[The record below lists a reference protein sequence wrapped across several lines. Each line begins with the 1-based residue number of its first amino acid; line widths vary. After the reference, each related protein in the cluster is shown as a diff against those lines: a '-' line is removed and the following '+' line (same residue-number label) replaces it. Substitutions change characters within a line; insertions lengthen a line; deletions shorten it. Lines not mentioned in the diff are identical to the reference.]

1 MNRFKKPAMPGAHAR
16 TTKPAILPFHGL
28 AISPAIGL
36 TAQADQKGESRAMT
50 TSEEFDFIIVG
61 AGSAGCV
68 LANRLS
74 ADPKNRVLL
83 LEAGGNDTDPWIH
96 IPAGFYRNIYNP
108 KVAWH
113 YETEPVPEMHNR
125 RISWPRGKT
134 LGGSS
139 SINGL
144 IYIRGQSQDFDLWR
158 QLGNA
163 GWSYDDVLPYFRKAE
178 DQEDG
183 ANPFHGTGG
192 PLGVSSLRTPHPL
205 HDAFIQAAQEAGY
218 PYNSDFNGVV
228 QEGVGPLQLTVKGRR
243 RCSTAVGYLNPAKHR
258 PNLKIEVRALTHTV
272 LMEGKRA
279 VGVRYQQNGVMHD
292 AKARREVLLCGGAI
306 NSPQLLQLSGIGP
319 GGLLRSIG
327 IPVVHDLPGVGEN
340 LQDHIGGR
348 MIYRCVEGTVTMNEI
363 YHSWTR
369 RLIAGAEW
377 IFARKGPLMTGAGP
391 IGLFVK
397 TRPELDSP
405 DVQYQFLAG
414 SAPKTGDPM
423 HPFPACTLVAIPCRP
438 ESRGWLR
445 ITTSDPTRP
454 PAMQPNYLSTQRD
467 RDTIVAALRVTRTI
481 FATDSMRHWVTDE
494 LMPGAQAE
502 TDEALLEHVRATAG
516 TTFHQTSTCMMGPGP
531 KSVVDTELRVK
542 GIEGLRVIDAAIMPT
557 VVSGN
562 TNATV
567 IMIAE
572 KGADMIL
579 NNAPSQQMAA

>member
-1 MNRFKKPAMPGAHAR
+1 MTVN
-16 TTKPAILPFHGL
+16 
-28 AISPAIGL
+28 
-36 TAQADQKGESRAMT
+36 GEY
-50 TSEEFDFIIVG
+50 DFIIVG

-74 ADPKNRVLL
+74 EDPNNRVLL
-83 LEAGGNDTDPWIH
+83 LEAGGNDSDPWIH

-108 KVAWH
+108 KVAWY
-113 YETEPVPEMHNR
+113 YETEPVPELNNR

-144 IYIRGQSQDFDLWR
+144 IYIRGQSQDFDMWR
-158 QLGNA
+158 QMGNA

-183 ANPFHGTGG
+183 ANAFHGKGG
-192 PLGVSSLRTPHPL
+192 PLGVSGLRTDHPL
-205 HDAFIQAAQEAGY
+205 HDAFIEGAQECGY
-218 PYNSDFNGVV
+218 PFNPDFNGAA
-228 QEGVGPLQLTVKGRR
+228 QEGVGPLQLTVKGRL
-243 RCSTAVGYLNPAKHR
+243 RCSAAAGYLNPVKSR
-258 PNLKIEVRALTHTV
+258 SNLRIEVHALTHKV

-279 VGVRYQQNGVMHD
+279 VGVRYMRNGQLHD

-319 GGLLRSIG
+319 GGLLQSCG
-327 IPVVHDLPGVGEN
+327 IPVVHDLAGVGEN

-348 MIYRCVEGTVTMNEI
+348 MIYRCIDSTVTMNEI
-363 YHSWTR
+363 YHSWMR
-369 RLIAGAEW
+369 RLYAGAEW

-397 TRPELDSP
+397 TRPELASP

-414 SAPKTGDPM
+414 SAERTGDPM
-423 HPFPACTLVAIPCRP
+423 HRFPACTLVAIPCRP

-445 ITTSDPTRP
+445 ITSDDPNNP
-454 PAMQPNYLSTQRD
+454 PAMQPNYLSTRRD
-467 RDTIVAALRVTRTI
+467 RETIVAALRITRNL
-481 FATDSMRHWVTDE
+481 FATEAMRQWCTEEYLPGPRAASDE
-494 LMPGAQAE
+494 
-502 TDEALLEHVRATAG
+502 DLLDHVRATAG
-516 TTFHQTSTCMMGPGP
+516 TTFHQTSTCMMGPGTMA
-531 KSVVDTELRVK
+531 VVDTDLKVK
-542 GIEGLRVIDAAIMPT
+542 GTQGLRVVDASVMPT

-579 NNAPSQQMAA
+579 QKAA

>member
-1 MNRFKKPAMPGAHAR
+1 V
-16 TTKPAILPFHGL
+16 AI
-28 AISPAIGL
+28 A
-36 TAQADQKGESRAMT
+36 
-50 TSEEFDFIIVG
+50 EEFDFIIVG

-74 ADPKNRVLL
+74 ANPRHRVLL
-83 LEAGGNDTDPWIH
+83 LEAGGPDSDPWIH

-108 KVAWH
+108 KVAW
-113 YETEPVPEMHNR
+113 YFETEPVPEMHNR

-144 IYIRGQSQDFDLWR
+144 IYIRGQRQDFDLWR

-163 GWSYDDVLPYFRKAE
+163 GWSYDDVLPYFKKAE
-178 DQEDG
+178 NQEHG
-183 ANPFHGTGG
+183 ASEYHGGDG
-192 PLGVSSLRTPHPL
+192 PLGVSDLKTEHPL
-205 HDAFIQAAQEAGY
+205 HDAFIAGAQEAGY
-218 PYNSDFNGVV
+218 PYNPDFNGAV

-243 RCSTAVGYLNPAKHR
+243 RSSTARAYLHPIKDR
-258 PNLKIEVRALTHTV
+258 PNLRVEVRALTHRI
-272 LMEGKRA
+272 LLQGKRA
-279 VGVRYQQNGVMHD
+279 VGISYSQHGVMRE
-292 AKARREVLLCGGAI
+292 ARARREVLLCGGSI
-306 NSPQLLQLSGIGP
+306 NSPQILQLSGIGP
-319 GGLLRSIG
+319 GALLQSVG
-327 IPVVHDLPGVGEN
+327 IEVKHDLPGVGEN

-348 MIYRCVEGTVTMNEI
+348 IINKCVPGTITMNEI
-363 YHSWTR
+363 YHNWLR
-369 RLIAGAEW
+369 RIYAGAEW
-377 IFARKGPLMTGAGP
+377 MLARKGPLMTGAGP

-423 HPFPACTLVAIPCRP
+423 HKFPACTLVAIPCRP

-445 ITTSDPTRP
+445 ITSPDPEKQ

-467 RDTIVAALRVTRTI
+467 KDTIVAGLRVTRKI
-481 FATDSMRHWVTDE
+481 FATKAMQRFLTEEIFPGPQAQTDE
-494 LMPGAQAE
+494 Q
-502 TDEALLEHVRATAG
+502 LLDHVRETAG

-531 KSVVDTELRVK
+531 MSVVDIDLKVK
-542 GIEGLRVIDAAIMPT
+542 GMEGLRVIDASVMPT

-579 NNAPSQQMAA
+579 RAAA

>member
-1 MNRFKKPAMPGAHAR
+1 MAV
-16 TTKPAILPFHGL
+16 
-28 AISPAIGL
+28 S
-36 TAQADQKGESRAMT
+36 GEY
-50 TSEEFDFIIVG
+50 DFIIVG

-74 ADPKNRVLL
+74 EDPNNRVLL
-83 LEAGGNDTDPWIH
+83 LEAGGNDSDPWIH

-108 KVAWH
+108 KVAWY
-113 YETEPVPEMHNR
+113 YETEPVPELNNR

-144 IYIRGQSQDFDLWR
+144 IYIRGQSQDFDMWR
-158 QLGNA
+158 QMGNA

-183 ANPFHGTGG
+183 ANQFHGKGG
-192 PLGVSSLRTPHPL
+192 PLGVSGLRTDHPL
-205 HDAFIQAAQEAGY
+205 HDAFIEGAQECGY
-218 PYNSDFNGVV
+218 PFNSDFNGAA

-243 RCSTAVGYLNPAKHR
+243 RCSAAVGYLNPVKSR
-258 PNLKIEVRALTHTV
+258 SNLRIEVRALTHKV

-279 VGVRYQQNGVMHD
+279 VGVRYMQNGQLHD

-319 GGLLRSIG
+319 GGLLQSCG
-327 IPVVHDLPGVGEN
+327 IPVVHDLAGVGEN

-348 MIYRCVEGTVTMNEI
+348 MIYRCIDSTVTMNEI
-363 YHSWTR
+363 YHSWMR
-369 RLIAGAEW
+369 RLYAGAEW
-377 IFARKGPLMTGAGP
+377 ILARKGPLMTGAGP

-397 TRPELDSP
+397 TRPELESP

-414 SAPKTGDPM
+414 SAERTGDPM
-423 HPFPACTLVAIPCRP
+423 HRFPACTLVAIPCRP

-445 ITTSDPTRP
+445 ITSDDPNNP
-454 PAMQPNYLSTQRD
+454 PAMQPNYLSTRRD
-467 RDTIVAALRVTRTI
+467 QETIVAALRITRNL
-481 FATDSMRHWVTDE
+481 FATDAMRQWCTEEYLPGPQASSDE
-494 LMPGAQAE
+494 
-502 TDEALLEHVRATAG
+502 DLLEHVRATAG

-531 KSVVDTELRVK
+531 MAVVDTGLKVK
-542 GIEGLRVIDAAIMPT
+542 GIQGLRVVDAAVMPT

-579 NNAPSQQMAA
+579 QKAA

>member
-1 MNRFKKPAMPGAHAR
+1 VA
-16 TTKPAILPFHGL
+16 
-28 AISPAIGL
+28 
-36 TAQADQKGESRAMT
+36 
-50 TSEEFDFIIVG
+50 TSGDFDFIIVG

-74 ADPKNRVLL
+74 ADPKTRVLL
-83 LEAGGNDTDPWIH
+83 LEAGGPDTDPWIH

-108 KVAWH
+108 KVAW
-113 YETEPVPEMHNR
+113 YFETEPVPEMHNR
-125 RISWPRGKT
+125 RIAWPRGKT

-144 IYIRGQSQDFDLWR
+144 IYIRGQSQDFDHWR

-178 DQEDG
+178 DQERG
-183 ANPFHGTGG
+183 ANDFHGAGG
-192 PLGVSSLRTPHPL
+192 PLGVSDLKTDHPL
-205 HDAFIQAAQEAGY
+205 HDAFMEAAQELGY
-218 PYNSDFNGVV
+218 PVNLDFNGAK
-228 QEGVGPLQLTVKGRR
+228 QEGVGPLQLTIKGRR
-243 RCSTAVGYLNPAKHR
+243 RCSAAVGYLNPVKDR
-258 PNLKIEVRALTHTV
+258 PNLRIETRALTHKV
-272 LMEGKRA
+272 LMQGKRA
-279 VGVRYQQNGVMHD
+279 VGVRYEQNGVLFD
-292 AKARREVLLCGGAI
+292 AAAKREVLLCGGSI
-306 NSPQLLQLSGIGP
+306 NSPQILQLSGIGP
-319 GGLLRSIG
+319 EGLLRSVG

-348 MIYRCVEGTVTMNEI
+348 MIYRCIDGTVTMNEI
-363 YHSWTR
+363 YHSWMR
-369 RLIAGAEW
+369 RLYAGAEW
-377 IFARKGPLMTGAGP
+377 ILARKGPLMTGAGP
-391 IGLFVK
+391 MGLFVK

-414 SAPKTGDPM
+414 SAEKTGDPM
-423 HPFPACTLVAIPCRP
+423 HTFPACTMVAIPCRP

-445 ITTSDPTRP
+445 ITSDDPKRP

-467 RDTIVAALRVTRTI
+467 RDTIVAGLKVIRRI
-481 FATDSMRHWVTDE
+481 FATETMRRWTTEEYLPGPQATTDE
-494 LMPGAQAE
+494 
-502 TDEALLEHVRATAG
+502 DLLEHVRQTAG

-531 KSVVDTELRVK
+531 MAVVDTELRVK
-542 GIEGLRVIDAAIMPT
+542 GVQGLRVIDAAVMPA

-579 NNAPSQQMAA
+579 NRTALREAA

>member
-1 MNRFKKPAMPGAHAR
+1 MA
-16 TTKPAILPFHGL
+16 
-28 AISPAIGL
+28 SV
-36 TAQADQKGESRAMT
+36 QEYDY
-50 TSEEFDFIIVG
+50 IIVG

-74 ADPKNRVLL
+74 ADPNNRVLL
-83 LEAGGNDTDPWIH
+83 LEAGGKDTDPWIH

-108 KVAWH
+108 KVAW
-113 YETEPVPEMHNR
+113 YFETEPVPELHNR
-125 RISWPRGKT
+125 RISWPRGKV

-178 DQEDG
+178 DQEHGSND
-183 ANPFHGTGG
+183 FHGEGG
-192 PLGVSSLRTPHPL
+192 PLGVSDLRTDHPL
-205 HDAFIQAAQEAGY
+205 HDAFIAGAQEAGY
-218 PYNSDFNGVV
+218 PFNPDFNGAK

-243 RCSTAVGYLNPAKHR
+243 RSSAAVGYLNPIKSR
-258 PNLKIEVRALTHTV
+258 PNLRIEVRALTHRV
-272 LMEGKRA
+272 LLEGKRA
-279 VGVRYQQNGVMHD
+279 VGIEYSQNGTLHQVKA
-292 AKARREVLLCGGAI
+292 AKEVLLCGGSI
-306 NSPQLLQLSGIGP
+306 NSPQILQLSGIGP
-319 GGLLRSIG
+319 GALLQSLG
-327 IPVVHDLPGVGEN
+327 IETKHDLPGVGEN

-348 MIYRCVEGTVTMNEI
+348 IINRCVDGTVTMNEI
-363 YHSWTR
+363 YHNWLR
-369 RLIAGAEW
+369 RLYAGAEW
-377 IFARKGPLMTGAGP
+377 IVAGKGPLMTGAGP

-397 TRPELDSP
+397 TRPELESP

-414 SAPKTGDPM
+414 SAPKTGEPM
-423 HPFPACTLVAIPCRP
+423 HTFPGCTMIAIPCRP

-445 ITTSDPTRP
+445 IQSPDPTKA
-454 PAMQPNYLSTQRD
+454 PAMQPNYLSTQGD
-467 RDTIVAALRVTRTI
+467 RDTMVAALRVIRTV
-481 FATDSMRHWVTDE
+481 FATSSMQRYCKEEIFPGPAAATDDE
-494 LMPGAQAE
+494 L
-502 TDEALLEHVRATAG
+502 LNHVRETAG

-531 KSVVDTELRVK
+531 KSVVDIDLRVK
-542 GIEGLRVIDAAIMPT
+542 GIQGLRVIDASIMPT

-579 NNAPSQQMAA
+579 RGA

>member
-1 MNRFKKPAMPGAHAR
+1 V
-16 TTKPAILPFHGL
+16 T
-28 AISPAIGL
+28 IS
-36 TAQADQKGESRAMT
+36 GEY
-50 TSEEFDFIIVG
+50 DFIIVG

-74 ADPKNRVLL
+74 ADPRNRVLL
-83 LEAGGNDTDPWIH
+83 LEAGGNDSDPWIH

-108 KVAWH
+108 KVAW
-113 YETEPVPEMHNR
+113 YFETEPVPELNNR

-178 DQEDG
+178 DQERG
-183 ANPFHGTGG
+183 GNEFHGKGG
-192 PLGVSSLRTPHPL
+192 PLGVSDLKTDHPL
-205 HDAFIQAAQEAGY
+205 HEAFIEAAQEAGY
-218 PYNSDFNGVV
+218 PLNPDFNGAQ
-228 QEGVGPLQLTVKGRR
+228 QEGVGPLQLTVRGRR
-243 RCSTAVGYLNPAKHR
+243 RCSTAVGYLNPARDR
-258 PNLKIEVRALTHTV
+258 PNLRVEVRALTHKV
-272 LMEGKRA
+272 LMQGKRA
-279 VGVRYQQNGVMHD
+279 VGVRYAQNGVMHD

-319 GGLLRSIG
+319 GGLLQSVG
-327 IPVVHDLPGVGEN
+327 IEVVHDLPGVGEN

-348 MIYRCVEGTVTMNEI
+348 MIYRCIDGTVTMNEI
-363 YHSWTR
+363 YHNWLR
-369 RLIAGAEW
+369 RLYAGAEW
-377 IFARKGPLMTGAGP
+377 ILARKGPLMTGAGP
-391 IGLFVK
+391 MGLFVK
-397 TRPELDSP
+397 TRPELASP

-414 SAPKTGDPM
+414 SAERTGDPM
-423 HPFPACTLVAIPCRP
+423 HRFPACTMVAIPCRP

-445 ITTSDPTRP
+445 ITSADPTRP

-467 RDTIVAALRVTRTI
+467 KETIVAGLRVIRSI
-481 FATDSMRHWVTDE
+481 FATEAMRHWVTTE
-494 LMPGAQAE
+494 YLPGPQAT
-502 TDEALLEHVRATAG
+502 TDEDLLEHVRATAG

-531 KSVVDTELRVK
+531 MAVVDTELRVK
-542 GIEGLRVIDAAIMPT
+542 GTQGLRVIDAAIMPT

-579 NNAPSQQMAA
+579 NQTEVRQAA